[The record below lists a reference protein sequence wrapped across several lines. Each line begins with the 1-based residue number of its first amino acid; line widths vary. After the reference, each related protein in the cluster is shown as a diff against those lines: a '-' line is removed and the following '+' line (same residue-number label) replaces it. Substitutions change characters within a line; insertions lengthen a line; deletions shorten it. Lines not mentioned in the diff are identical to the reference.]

1 MPVHLHKKDITS
13 SPSGSTQE
21 RPAPAL
27 PDQQTFRQYLRELAY
42 MGTARGSFAVNVIV
56 FATTRAPGTPHLL
69 ILKNGFI
76 LDFGE

>member
-27 PDQQTFRQYLRELAY
+27 LGITPEALLEEDGDDDRQQAEAEQLPGAVVAQELVQPPRCL
-42 MGTARGSFAVNVIV
+42 TSRRSDSICVN
-56 FATTRAPGTPHLL
+56 
-69 ILKNGFI
+69 
-76 LDFGE
+76 